1 MSVAD
6 EARRL
11 QVEDSQDS
19 LQLAIISFGRSKLI
33 SIAAHSLNETRPKGI
48 CPSVPCSEE
57 RLTQAKADMLL
68 TARAFPGKL
77 EWNIETLVSLAVA
90 DSLEQCLEALD
101 GEQSSLGGAMDAHV
115 ALRDK
120 LGLPAD
126 DTGTYM
132 AHTFISMQRAYAAQN
147 GTSNTHKDGT
157 GLCDMETAANTRDD
171 DSSERVGQDMDH
183 GDTSDDEA
191 GGEDDD
197 DDGDDNDDDDDGDHG
212 DCDDHDDDENA
223 RRDDDHNRGRGHGRR
238 APQPTVIDQ
247 HAEGSTSSS
256 AALPSWGGQITE
268 PTRNGDA
275 SDARDEEANFGMNTS
290 EEAID
295 F

>member
-1 MSVAD
+1 
-6 EARRL
+6 
-11 QVEDSQDS
+11 
-19 LQLAIISFGRSKLI
+19 
-33 SIAAHSLNETRPKGI
+33 
-48 CPSVPCSEE
+48 
-57 RLTQAKADMLL
+57 
-68 TARAFPGKL
+68 
-77 EWNIETLVSLAVA
+77 
-90 DSLEQCLEALD
+90 
-101 GEQSSLGGAMDAHV
+101 
-115 ALRDK
+115 
-120 LGLPAD
+120 
-126 DTGTYM
+126 
-132 AHTFISMQRAYAAQN
+132 MQRSYAAQSD
-147 GTSNTHKDGT
+147 TSNTHKDGT
-157 GLCDMETAANTRDD
+157 ELCDMETAASTRDD

-197 DDGDDNDDDDDGDHG
+197 DDGDDNDDDDDDGDHA

-238 APQPTVIDQ
+238 APRPTVIDQ

-268 PTRNGDA
+268 PTRNGGA

-290 EEAID
+290 EEATD